1 VYQKLSDTVIAH
13 TCRELLQAHR
23 RVTVRRV
30 SEELRRRHQASGKNA
45 RVARILREESAR
57 MAIPSYEG
65 NPEAEIARLQA
76 ALRESERQR
85 SEAIARAGLS
95 EERER
100 SHQDLWA
107 DRFAERMQENDRR
120 LAEAIK
126 RCEREAAA
134 QLLRLHQR
142 IAELERENA
151 RLAQERSGKE
161 STL

>member
-1 VYQKLSDTVIAH
+1 MYQKLSDTVIAR

-30 SEELRRRHQASGKNA
+30 SEELRRRHRASGKNA
-45 RVARILREESAR
+45 RVARILREQSVR

-65 NPEAEIARLQA
+65 TPEAEIARLQA

-85 SEAIARAGLS
+85 SEAIARAALS

-107 DRFAERMQENDRR
+107 DRFAERMQENERR

-126 RCEREAAA
+126 RCEREAAT
-134 QLLRLHQR
+134 QQLRLYQR
-142 IAELERENA
+142 IAELERENV
-151 RLAQERSGKE
+151 RLAEGRPTEEG
-161 STL
+161 T